1 MAYMNN
7 GSKYGIIIRM
17 KIFSK
22 STFLLLFISLIIFN
36 SVYIVSAES
45 TLLTPEENLWLKS
58 RNNTIVVYP
67 EKNFP
72 PYSYD
77 NSSGTPQG
85 LSIDYIELIAEKVGA
100 KVEYLQSRPFSQIL
114 EDVKKG
120 KGDIITSIT
129 DTKQAE
135 DFLYFTDHYVTVPAV
150 IVVRKDYENNL
161 RNLNDLVGKK
171 VAIADEYAVED
182 FVRKNNPRIIIESM
196 TDDEISLQ
204 QVVLGEVDAAI
215 MDIASL
221 SYYMSKQVLSS
232 VKVSGNTGFEYKL
245 SFAVPKDKQILQS
258 IIDKGLQQISANDR
272 QIFNDKW
279 ITVPGIENKNNLT
292 LMEKAQDYLGPGV
305 IYILFTIGVATIV
318 VVIVTRRH
326 PFYYIH
332 RKRRNIDE
340 LKEEISELEDTSKG
354 LAEELENIKHLEEDI
369 ANKIK
374 KIDQV

>member
-1 MAYMNN
+1 
-7 GSKYGIIIRM
+7 M
-17 KIFSK
+17 KRLLKRALLIFF
-22 STFLLLFISLIIFN
+22 TLLILFTGTVAN
-36 SVYIVSAES
+36 AES

-77 NSSGTPQG
+77 SSSRTPQG
-85 LSIDYIELIAEKVGA
+85 LSIDYIELIAQKVGA
-100 KVEYLQSRPFSQIL
+100 KVEYLQSRSFSQIL
-114 EDVKKG
+114 EDIKKG
-120 KGDIITSIT
+120 KGDVITSIT
-129 DTKQAE
+129 DTKQTE
-135 DFLYFTDHYVTVPAV
+135 DFLYFTDNYVTVPAI

-171 VAIADEYAVED
+171 VAIADGYAVED

-221 SYYMSKQVLSS
+221 SYYLSKQVLSS
-232 VKVSGNTGFEYKL
+232 VKVSGSTGFEYKL

-258 IIDKGLQQISANDR
+258 ILDKGLQQISANDR

-279 ITVPGIENKNNLT
+279 IVVPGEQNKNNLSWFEKIQDT
-292 LMEKAQDYLGPGV
+292 LGIGTL
-305 IYILFTIGVATIV
+305 YILFTIGIVTIV
-318 VVIVTRRH
+318 LILARRRKY
-326 PFYYIH
+326 PFEYI
-332 RKRRNIDE
+332 RKRHGISE
-340 LKEEISELEDTSKG
+340 LKDEIRELEDTSRD
-354 LAEELENIKHLEEDI
+354 LVEELHNIKILEEDI
-369 ANKIK
+369 ENKIK
-374 KIDQV
+374 KIDHQ